1 MKIESEIITI
11 FLSMSLAVIGLITYI
26 LTDHIF
32 TPIWLASF
40 VALIATVLI
49 DVINRVE
56 FL

>member
-40 VALIATVLI
+40 IALIATVLI